1 MPENKKL
8 LFLSDTKEALD
19 YIPKRGFS
27 TTNYPKRTNP
37 GQHADFIR
45 RKIQECQTQSGAS
58 ATTLSPEQV
67 AAIHY
72 KEGMYIEFSSAS
84 GYDLAIKSLEN
95 ITSGIRLLNVKEID
109 GVTKATVY
117 VPNGKESLF
126 LKKVNDYAESSV
138 LGEKPKNNDLIRSI
152 EDVKLAVLESFW
164 IGNTNDMPNDHTS
177 VWCEVW
183 LRCDSGISKDDINTR
198 FNDCCS
204 VLQIT
209 RKPDIISFPERI
221 VTLIYA
227 NRNQLKELLVLCAYI
242 AEIRRAPELSTFF
255 EGLSLNEQTE
265 WCEDLIQRTVIKES
279 NATIC
284 LLDTGLQKNNP
295 LIESHT
301 VEDLIQA
308 VDVSWDV
315 SDKDGHGTEM
325 AGIALYKNIQKHI
338 EGTSEIVISHK
349 IESVKI
355 LPDVGENPEQLYG
368 AITKQ
373 AVSLA
378 EIANP
383 NARRAICMA
392 VTSDLYNTNDG
403 SPTSWSAAL
412 DSITSGAEEDNV
424 KRLFFVSAG
433 NVTLSYLSQT
443 DFPTANTLFSVEN
456 PGQSWNAITV
466 GGYNEHITISD
477 PDFTGFLPVAD
488 VDDLS
493 PYSSTSRMW
502 DKKWPIKPEILL
514 NAGNAASNGD
524 DYSDCPDLS
533 LLTTSSDLRNR
544 LLTTTCGTSP
554 ATAEA
559 SWMAAQLL
567 KEYPDMWP
575 ETVRA
580 LLIHSASW
588 TPKMLKRFKTDEK
601 KSSGKRLLL
610 RTCGY
615 GIPSLE
621 KALWCK
627 NNSVSMVIEG
637 ELQPFKK
644 DGSSYKMK
652 EMDLHELPWPSEC
665 LMSLG
670 ETSVRLRVTLSY
682 FIEPGPGEIGWKDR
696 YRYPSCNL
704 RFDLINNDESVEDF
718 KKRVNIKMRGDDTK
732 DKGDGTSGSDRWYL
746 GTDNRDVGSIHSDF
760 IDSSAI
766 ELCNAKHIAVYPV
779 IGWWRERH
787 HLGKYNKKIRYS
799 LIVSIETPETDV
811 DLYTPIVTKIAT
823 VIPTN

>member
-1 MPENKKL
+1 
-8 LFLSDTKEALD
+8 
-19 YIPKRGFS
+19 
-27 TTNYPKRTNP
+27 
-37 GQHADFIR
+37 
-45 RKIQECQTQSGAS
+45 
-58 ATTLSPEQV
+58 
-67 AAIHY
+67 
-72 KEGMYIEFSSAS
+72 
-84 GYDLAIKSLEN
+84 
-95 ITSGIRLLNVKEID
+95 
-109 GVTKATVY
+109 
-117 VPNGKESLF
+117 
-126 LKKVNDYAESSV
+126 
-138 LGEKPKNNDLIRSI
+138 
-152 EDVKLAVLESFW
+152 
-164 IGNTNDMPNDHTS
+164 
-177 VWCEVW
+177 
-183 LRCDSGISKDDINTR
+183 
-198 FNDCCS
+198 
-204 VLQIT
+204 
-209 RKPDIISFPERI
+209 
-221 VTLIYA
+221 
-227 NRNQLKELLVLCAYI
+227 
-242 AEIRRAPELSTFF
+242 
-255 EGLSLNEQTE
+255 
-265 WCEDLIQRTVIKES
+265 
-279 NATIC
+279 
-284 LLDTGLQKNNP
+284 
-295 LIESHT
+295 
-301 VEDLIQA
+301 
-308 VDVSWDV
+308 
-315 SDKDGHGTEM
+315 
-325 AGIALYKNIQKHI
+325 
-338 EGTSEIVISHK
+338 
-349 IESVKI
+349 
-355 LPDVGENPEQLYG
+355 
-368 AITKQ
+368 
-373 AVSLA
+373 
-378 EIANP
+378 
-383 NARRAICMA
+383 
-392 VTSDLYNTNDG
+392 
-403 SPTSWSAAL
+403 
-412 DSITSGAEEDNV
+412 
-424 KRLFFVSAG
+424 
-433 NVTLSYLSQT
+433 
-443 DFPTANTLFSVEN
+443 
-456 PGQSWNAITV
+456 
-466 GGYNEHITISD
+466 
-477 PDFTGFLPVAD
+477 
-488 VDDLS
+488 
-493 PYSSTSRMW
+493 MW

-588 TPKMLKRFKTDEK
+588 TPKMLERFKTDDK

>member
-1 MPENKKL
+1 MT
-8 LFLSDTKEALD
+8 S
-19 YIPKRGFS
+19 RQQHS
-27 TTNYPKRTNP
+27 T
-37 GQHADFIR
+37 Q
-45 RKIQECQTQSGAS
+45 
-58 ATTLSPEQV
+58 
-67 AAIHY
+67 
-72 KEGMYIEFSSAS
+72 
-84 GYDLAIKSLEN
+84 
-95 ITSGIRLLNVKEID
+95 
-109 GVTKATVY
+109 
-117 VPNGKESLF
+117 
-126 LKKVNDYAESSV
+126 
-138 LGEKPKNNDLIRSI
+138 
-152 EDVKLAVLESFW
+152 
-164 IGNTNDMPNDHTS
+164 
-177 VWCEVW
+177 
-183 LRCDSGISKDDINTR
+183 
-198 FNDCCS
+198 
-204 VLQIT
+204 
-209 RKPDIISFPERI
+209 
-221 VTLIYA
+221 
-227 NRNQLKELLVLCAYI
+227 
-242 AEIRRAPELSTFF
+242 
-255 EGLSLNEQTE
+255 
-265 WCEDLIQRTVIKES
+265 
-279 NATIC
+279 
-284 LLDTGLQKNNP
+284 LQK
-295 LIESHT
+295 
-301 VEDLIQA
+301 
-308 VDVSWDV
+308 
-315 SDKDGHGTEM
+315 M
-325 AGIALYKNIQKHI
+325 RY
-338 EGTSEIVISHK
+338 
-349 IESVKI
+349 
-355 LPDVGENPEQLYG
+355 
-368 AITKQ
+368 
-373 AVSLA
+373 
-378 EIANP
+378 
-383 NARRAICMA
+383 
-392 VTSDLYNTNDG
+392 
-403 SPTSWSAAL
+403 
-412 DSITSGAEEDNV
+412 
-424 KRLFFVSAG
+424 
-433 NVTLSYLSQT
+433 
-443 DFPTANTLFSVEN
+443 
-456 PGQSWNAITV
+456 ITV

-588 TPKMLKRFKTDEK
+588 TPKMLERFKTDDK

-652 EMDLHELPWPSEC
+652 EMNLHELPWPSEC
-665 LMSLG
+665 LISLG

-766 ELCNAKHIAVYPV
+766 ELCNAKHIAVYAV